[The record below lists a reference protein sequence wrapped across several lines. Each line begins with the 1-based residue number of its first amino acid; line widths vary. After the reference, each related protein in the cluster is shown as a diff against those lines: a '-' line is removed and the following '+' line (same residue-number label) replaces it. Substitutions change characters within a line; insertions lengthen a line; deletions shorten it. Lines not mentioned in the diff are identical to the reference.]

1 MKKTLIALSLASG
14 LLVAG
19 TAMAANTIG
28 FVNTQEVFNT
38 SSFGKAKI
46 ESDNKD
52 LKTEGQKLVKK
63 IEDLQKQLIAYEDA
77 RNGSVVDSAVGDIKD
92 AKKDLDV
99 QGKDQ
104 AKLRVELKSLIK
116 EYQANLM
123 EARKD
128 AEKDAKEFNTHLKA
142 ATKVVAKE
150 KHLEAILP
158 SEFSLY
164 AHKDANV
171 TKEVIT
177 EMNKDK

>member
-28 FVNTQEVFNT
+28 FVNTQQVFNT

-46 ESDNKD
+46 EMDNKD
-52 LKTEGQKLVKK
+52 LKVEGKKLVKK
-63 IEDLQKQLIAYEDA
+63 IEGLQKQLIAFEDA
-77 RNGSVVDSAVGDIKD
+77 RNSSVVDSAVGDVKD
-92 AKKDLDV
+92 AKKSLTK

-104 AKLRVELKSLIK
+104 EKLRTELKSLIK

-128 AEKDAKEFNTHLKA
+128 AEKDAKAFNTHLKA
-142 ATKVVAKE
+142 ATKEVAQKE
-150 KHLEAILP
+150 DLEAVLP

-164 AHKDANV
+164 GGKDV
-171 TKEVIT
+171 
-177 EMNKDK
+177 